1 MTHLILQRRITERLT
16 MRRHL
21 SPKGCHAVGLMA
33 VAAMFMLSGW
43 SAFAQQESDEQR
55 LYYHDGRLVIIT
67 GNRIEVRYR
76 GAACIGQF
84 EGFLHQ
90 EGPNLVAESDYLLGA
105 RDCSITIAQDKDGAL
120 RLQQGPGCSDH
131 HGARCSLSGTVY
143 PVDDLPE
150 YIP

>member
-1 MTHLILQRRITERLT
+1 MRSILPRCITESLV
-16 MRRHL
+16 MRSHS
-21 SPKGCHAVGLMA
+21 SPMGCRAISSMA
-33 VAAMFMLSGW
+33 MAAIIMLSGW
-43 SAFAQQESDEQR
+43 TAVAQQEGDNQR
-55 LYYHDGRLVIIT
+55 LYYHEGGVVIIT

-84 EGFLHQ
+84 EGFLRQ
-90 EGPNLVAESDYLLGA
+90 EGPNLVAESDYEMGDTLCL
-105 RDCSITIAQDKDGAL
+105 ITISEDQDGAL
-120 RLQQGPGCSDH
+120 HLKQGPGCSAY

>member
-1 MTHLILQRRITERLT
+1 
-16 MRRHL
+16 MRKHI
-21 SPKGCHAVGLMA
+21 SPKVCRAIIRMA
-33 VAAMFMLSGW
+33 MSAIFILSGW
-43 SAFAQQESDEQR
+43 SAVAQQESDEQR
-55 LYYHDGRLVIIT
+55 LYYHEGGVVIIT

-84 EGFLHQ
+84 EGLLRR
-90 EGPNLVAESDYLLGA
+90 EGPNLVAESDYLMGA
-105 RDCSITIAQDKDGAL
+105 RDCLITIAEDKNGAL
-120 RLQQGPGCSDH
+120 HLQQGPGCSDY